1 MQPQGLL
8 QNQEFDTNPTG
19 ELTDDLCGDGSMVS
33 PELRQVLLYLDH
45 RCVQSLGGFRYY
57 LQVFRTLIGS

>member
-8 QNQEFDTNPTG
+8 QNQEYDTNPTG
-19 ELTDDLCGDGSMVS
+19 ELTDDLCDDGSMVS
-33 PELRQVLLYLDH
+33 PELRQVLLLGH
-45 RCVQSLGGFRYY
+45 RCVQSLGRFCYY